1 MSDDPNEPQPT
12 DTNPITQNEMLSAD
26 IVLPPSVNGKD
37 RFIVIEKKSPETIN
51 PLVKRDVN
59 VEAVIEVIDR
69 NFSYPM
75 AAHVGMKFDSR
86 TFASVPSKK
95 FDVKMKKVKVPS
107 NYYPIGGNGLDRR
120 YVYPNPDYDADPNT
134 LDVIF
139 MVDQNM
145 NFATRALLK
154 RNLKD
159 ILTKLISGYKYTR
172 ASIWQTSSTQNT
184 IINEKT
190 GDTVNNFTYYPAD
203 DSAKGAFFEIETPDS
218 NGENNTNLYKKLL
231 DALNSTQISTN
242 PDETIIANYFLRKS
256 QFSITD
262 TVGTSSESATLRH
275 VWENTVRKVIY
286 FSGST
291 PETMSQNTYDTLLSH
306 ARENCIG
313 IYYFHNDSDFS
324 GERTLRELAEDTGGG
339 KFCMLHDSDVK
350 LIQFCDNN
358 FYDSNKIYYGDWDG
372 TFKIAWTDN
381 PAWVLYDIITD
392 PNYGLGN
399 YIDSKAVD
407 KWTLYDIGRYC
418 DCVDDDGRFRGVPD
432 GKGGLEPRYT
442 CNIIFYNKDEAYNV
456 LKDIS
461 AVFKG
466 ILYWTTEGFSFFA
479 DMPKQ
484 AVMQFANSSVKDGV
498 FNYEDTAKNLRYTC
512 VEVTYND
519 RYDFYKPKVEY
530 VEDSE
535 GIVKYGLNPF
545 KVNAAGCTS
554 RSEAKRIGRYVM
566 STSMHE
572 YEVVTF
578 TAGIEGSYLQ
588 IGDLFMVSDEIK
600 NVARTFGRI
609 LDVDTINKTVKID
622 GEFQDGLSSGI
633 FVHIPSG
640 NYKVSDL
647 NRMSN
652 SDGDFTGTLE
662 DIRAR
667 RQSQLKQL
675 NIKQVQDDTY
685 GCTLTVTGNF
695 LMDSVI
701 TDVHVEEG
709 RLSGA
714 VTTGDSF
721 LTGIVYKFPENTL
734 VDGNP
739 TWDTLSYQQVT
750 GVFNEVGLD
759 VDLIGE
765 AGTGQLIAPVAN
777 NWLGKIDYKVNGSNS
792 FFYAN
797 GSAQVEVNT
806 NVIAIAEISA
816 TNGSRINSES
826 VSNLDDVWGSSVYTS
841 ASTGNI
847 IAIFTRGPVISNS
860 YVPSNANWKN
870 LAATEVFKIGKNVSS
885 TTTSFGYAAAFVKG
899 GYRIIERASKN
910 SSDQGSLTFYY
921 RDLLALSKLRPYYTI
936 SQADIGNNKATS
948 IKDWTFDFPYKVGDR
963 VKNNGNVYLCV
974 QEHKSP
980 AAFEVGNKWTSGN
993 SLGYST
999 YGFPKNF
1006 YVKDSNGNKLA
1017 TTEVLNSSLIVS
1029 TFNSLGISNIHV
1041 GEGPLGESNLATL
1054 TENQGLGY
1062 SGLIYGTGYPIGF
1075 YNLAVDTSAKN
1086 LDLLSVG
1093 SSYVLSGSGI
1103 EPKYYKTIATKE
1115 EEANQYSI
1123 IGLHYMPDKENFVE
1137 RDIADNSPSQY
1148 VASPYDKII
1157 KPDPV
1162 SEITYTGVFNGT
1174 GLDIIWSE
1182 VTSTPI
1188 NGYKIYVS
1196 RPDYSNDND
1205 SALTEFFAVA
1215 SGTEKVTIP
1224 INEKW
1229 GQYDIDIYSQGIT
1242 PYKFLSDG
1250 AASIA
1255 VQVLPN
1261 PTLQIGGTTVQSV
1274 LVSGIRLDTA
1284 DTESLRYDIGYNSSA
1299 SCFTGVGAGNFTSA
1313 DLTFRWKYID
1323 PTGGIVSNIDQMR
1336 RNPFVEFPPKVTLE
1350 VVNEG
1355 GAVLETVKQYQ
1366 GFSYRIDENANK
1378 KLISKDTNY
1387 KDVSATRNL
1396 GLRIKIEDT
1405 NNRSFTGIYQATNV
1419 IPSYQEIEVIDSY
1432 QNSPYQILS
1441 GIYGN
1446 ESYQRLA
1453 VWCSGAN
1460 NVITG
1465 SGVRNS
1471 AGMLLR
1477 SEDETDVSYG
1487 DIVHSFLSATG
1498 FNGIEEGSVPSVA
1511 GITIN
1516 YRGDGDPDY
1525 EAYVNLYGDLLDF
1538 YNKNVDK
1545 AKSKDVWGLEHY
1557 TAYGMS
1563 EGRELPKTKNN
1574 PMGIADLDAVPSGKV
1589 GFSGISMTVL
1599 PEKVSFNKI
1608 IFNCYSAVSNKD
1620 IYKVDIYTGDSLGFT
1635 PDTLKKTNYHK
1646 EYVINDTRKYLN
1658 VIELNDDSI
1667 DRNTWYYYKFLPY
1680 DDFGEGIMSATCS
1693 GYLVNEAR
1701 ENMTQSYKKKTLNG
1715 NADEGNI
1722 DAADMVENIRYKI
1735 VTIGTVNWND
1745 IGLNSDTE
1753 PSINVEFD
1761 YNGEAITGSD
1771 GIVQRIEKPEIIAP
1785 AEIDILHVFDTKSNS
1800 TVVIPEDVVEG
1811 SSLNFVN
1818 VGEHDIYVNNPDG
1831 DTANGENVT
1840 VLKPNERVELF
1851 KVNGTWIDPRGDNLY
1866 LD

>member
-1 MSDDPNEPQPT
+1 MSDDPNEPQST
-12 DTNPITQNEMLSAD
+12 ETSPITQNEMLSAD
-26 IVLPPSVNGKD
+26 IVLPPSVNGRD
-37 RFIVIEKKSPETIN
+37 RFILIEKKSPETIN
-51 PLVKRDVN
+51 PLVKREVS

-75 AAHVGMKFDSR
+75 AAHVGLKFDSR
-86 TFASVPSKK
+86 TFSSIPSKK

-107 NYYPIGGNGLDRR
+107 NYYPTGGNGLDRR

-134 LDVIF
+134 LDVVF

-159 ILTKLISGYKYTR
+159 ILSKVISGYKYTR
-172 ASIWQTSSTQNT
+172 ASIWQTSNGTNT

-190 GDTVNNFTYYPAD
+190 GDIINNFTFFSD
-203 DSAKGAFFEIETPDS
+203 NGEFFEVETPDS
-218 NGENNTNLYKKLL
+218 DGANNTNLYKKLF
-231 DALNSTQISTN
+231 DALSSTQISTN

-262 TVGTSSESATLRH
+262 TVGQSSEGSTLKN

-291 PETMSQNTYDTLLSH
+291 PETMSENTYDTLLSH
-306 ARENCIG
+306 ARESCIN

-324 GERTLRELAEDTGGG
+324 GTRTLRELAEDTGGA

-350 LIQFCDNN
+350 LTQFCDNN

-512 VEVTYND
+512 VEITYND

-572 YEVVTF
+572 SEVVTF

-588 IGDLFMVSDEIK
+588 IGDLFTISDEIK

-609 LDVDTINKTVKID
+609 LDVDSANKTIKID
-622 GEFQDGLSSGI
+622 GEFQQGLSSGI

-647 NRMSN
+647 NTLNDSSGN
-652 SDGDFTGTLE
+652 FTGTLE
-662 DIRAR
+662 NIRAR

-701 TDVHVEEG
+701 TDIHVEEA

-759 VDLIGE
+759 VDFIGE

-806 NVIAIAEISA
+806 NAVAIAEISA
-816 TNGSRINSES
+816 TNGSRINSAT
-826 VSNLDDVWGSSVYTS
+826 VSNLDDVWGSSIYTS
-841 ASTGNI
+841 AATGNAI
-847 IAIFTRGPVISNS
+847 VIFTRGAVVSNS
-860 YVPSNANWKN
+860 YVASNANWKN
-870 LAATEVFKIGKNVSS
+870 LAATEVFKIGKNISATS
-885 TTTSFGYAAAFVKG
+885 TSFGYAAAFIKG

-910 SSDQGSLTFYY
+910 LSDQGSLTFYY

-936 SQADIGNNKATS
+936 AQADIGNNQATNL
-948 IKDWTFDFPYKVGDR
+948 KDWTFDFAYKVGDR

-974 QEHKSP
+974 QDHKSP
-980 AAFEVGNKWTSGN
+980 TAFEVGNKWTAGN

-1006 YVKDSNGNKLA
+1006 YVKQNGQKIPI
-1017 TTEVLNSSLIVS
+1017 TTELTTAHITG
-1029 TFNSLGISNIHV
+1029 TFLSLGINKIHV
-1041 GEGPLGESNLATL
+1041 GGGPLGESNLATL
-1054 TENQGLGY
+1054 AEGLGLGY
-1062 SGLIYGTGYPIGF
+1062 SGLVYGTGYPIGY
-1075 YNLAVDTSAKN
+1075 YNLNVDTSARN
-1086 LDLLSVG
+1086 LDLLSAG
-1093 SSYVLSGSGI
+1093 SSYVLSGSGV

-1115 EEANQYSI
+1115 EEANQYAI
-1123 IGLHYMPDKENFVE
+1123 VGLQYMPDKENFVE
-1137 RDIADNSPSQY
+1137 REIADNSPSQY
-1148 VASPYDKII
+1148 VTSPYDKII

-1162 SEITYTGVFNGT
+1162 SAITNTGIYGGT
-1174 GLDIIWSE
+1174 GLDITWQQ
-1182 VTSTPI
+1182 VTTTPI

-1196 RPDYSNDND
+1196 RPDYSNSND

-1215 SGTEKVTIP
+1215 SGVNKVTIP

-1229 GQYDIDIYSQGIT
+1229 GQYDVDVYSQGIT

-1261 PTLQIGGTTVQSV
+1261 PTLQIGGVTVNSV
-1274 LVSGIRLDTA
+1274 LVSGIKLDTA
-1284 DTESLRYDIGYNSSA
+1284 DVDSLRYDIGYKSSA

-1323 PTGGIVSNIDQMR
+1323 PTGGIVSNVDQMR
-1336 RNPFVEFPPKVTLE
+1336 HNPFLEFPPKVTLE
-1350 VVNEG
+1350 IINEG

-1378 KLISKDTNY
+1378 KLVSKEQSNY
-1387 KDVSATRNL
+1387 QNVQASRNL

-1405 NNRSFTGIYQATNV
+1405 NGKSFTGIYQATN
-1419 IPSYQEIEVIDSY
+1419 IPPSYKEIEVIDSY
-1432 QNSPYQILS
+1432 QDSPYQILS

-1460 NVITG
+1460 NIITG
-1465 SGVRNS
+1465 SGLRDS
-1471 AGMLLR
+1471 AGTILR
-1477 SEDETDVSYG
+1477 SEDERDVSYG
-1487 DIVHSFLSATG
+1487 DIVSAFLSATG
-1498 FNGIEEGSVPSVA
+1498 FNGIEEGATPSVA

-1545 AKSKDVWGLEHY
+1545 SKSKESFGLEHY
-1557 TAYGMS
+1557 TAYGIN

-1574 PMGIADLDAVPSGKV
+1574 PMGIADLDAVPTGKI
-1589 GFSGISMTVL
+1589 GFSGIAMTVL

-1608 IFNCYSAVSNKD
+1608 VFNCSSPLSNKD
-1620 IYKVDIYTGDSLGFT
+1620 VYKVDIYTGDVSGFV
-1635 PDTLKKTNYHK
+1635 PDVSKKTNYHR
-1646 EYVINDTRKYLN
+1646 EYLMTDTRRLLN
-1658 VIELNDDSI
+1658 IIELSDESI
-1667 DRNTWYYYKFLPY
+1667 ERSKDYYYKFLPY
-1680 DDFGEGIMSATCS
+1680 DDFGSGIMSAVCS
-1693 GYLVNEAR
+1693 GYLVNEER
-1701 ENMTQSYKKKTLNG
+1701 EVITKSYKKKTLNG
-1715 NADEGNI
+1715 NADEGEI
-1722 DAADMVENIRYKI
+1722 SAADMTEDIRYKI
-1735 VTIGTVNWND
+1735 VSLGTINWNA
-1745 IGLNSDTE
+1745 IGLNAATVAE
-1753 PSINVEFD
+1753 INVEFV
-1761 YNGEAITGSD
+1761 YNGETITGSN
-1771 GIVQRIEKPEIIAP
+1771 GVVKRIETPEIIAP
-1785 AEIDILHVFDTKSNS
+1785 AEMDILHVFNTNSNS
-1800 TVVIPEDVVEG
+1800 TVVVPEDVVEG

-1818 VGEHDIYVNNPDG
+1818 IGEHDIYVNNPDG
-1831 DTANGENVT
+1831 DTANGENIT

-1851 KVNGTWIDPRGDNLY
+1851 KINGTWIDPRGDNLY